1 MSPRGW
7 LRPKSGGSFQVR
19 FESHSTPMK
28 MRRQASASGVRSR
41 GRTTRFRAPSTT
53 TSPGDPLTDV
63 EPQRSGDGAL
73 ESAEPAP
80 PPHLDLVAPGDDVA
94 LDGGRQAGGQRE
106 RERVP

>member
-1 MSPRGW
+1 
-7 LRPKSGGSFQVR
+7 
-19 FESHSTPMK
+19 
-28 MRRQASASGVRSR
+28 
-41 GRTTRFRAPSTT
+41 PSTT

-94 LDGGRQAGGQRE
+94 LDGGRRE
-106 RERVP
+106 RERVPGAVGLPVERDRVRPQQLAAPERRLAVVADAEVRAPDLLAVRQHLEPADAA